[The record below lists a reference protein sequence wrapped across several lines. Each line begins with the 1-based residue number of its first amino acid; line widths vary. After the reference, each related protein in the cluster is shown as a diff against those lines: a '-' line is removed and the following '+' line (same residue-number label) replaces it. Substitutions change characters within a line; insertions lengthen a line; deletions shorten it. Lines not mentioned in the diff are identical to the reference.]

1 MHTWLLLRCRLS
13 GAAALPGWNAQELVT
28 HSAHDQ
34 RGRLRDV
41 LALGARAVRVGALL
55 CVPTAEQAPYAVA
68 RWSARLPRGAPL
80 ATCVVPEEP
89 TEEHLAAAA
98 AQLPRGAALVLDFA

>member
-1 MHTWLLLRCRLS
+1 MLLCAGRFAALRSPSAAVTLLKPFES
-13 GAAALPGWNAQELVT
+13 AAALATQLGVT
-28 HSAHDQ
+28 A
-34 RGRLRDV
+34 
-41 LALGARAVRVGALL
+41 ALL

-68 RWSARLPRGAPL
+68 RWRARLPRGEPL